1 MNEASDNSAEA
12 VHKQRQFIPR
22 RGSWGLSSLLLPSRG
37 TPAQISCNTVQRLHP
52 HVWLVLQSFD
62 I

>member
-22 RGSWGLSSLLLPSRG
+22 RGSWDWLLTQAGLGVSFHRDLLSRG
-37 TPAQISCNTVQRLHP
+37 AGP
-52 HVWLVLQSFD
+52 FD
-62 I
+62 FQ